1 MIRRIGKDIRVK
13 WRILTNGESISLHG
27 RDLRLEVVNRFGRK
41 EWEFTIEAENVVV
54 FTLPGMVQ
62 RYLGE
67 YTFTLWENYGKAG
80 QTAVDSCGGIELVP
94 TTCMEGGDSGPD
106 TEPVELETAS
116 LELGVSG
123 ASAYE
128 TWLAEGHEGTEED
141 FLAWLRQP
149 ATDAAGQATDAAS
162 KAEAATA
169 KMQELYDSSLAAENE
184 RQKAELG
191 RVSAEAARSEAE
203 QGRNTAEQ
211 TRRLAETERKASE
224 SLREQSEKSRS
235 DAEAERNAAEIL
247 REQNTSTAIQEAVS
261 ATDAAESATEEMEQ
275 LYRVALAAESERQKA
290 EQDREQAES
299 ERETEFARLKE
310 ESEAATRAANEA
322 AESGGSVATTGLL
335 QLLLEHPDEPYT
347 LTEEEVQSV
356 FGGIE
361 NFRKAVAGPLALR
374 DVFGVDGQS
383 ITFLL
388 QPLYSTHVDM
398 LVGFW
403 VMDEQSISLGFKSN
417 YITMMEENGAVSIAY
432 VNDTGPDGGLFY
444 ELPGSI
450 YSITEESTPEEL
462 EEILG
467 DFAELKSAITG
478 LGKKLI
484 VSAGYHTTDN
494 FGGATSRDYAPIVV
508 EAGFFFGGNTN
519 PTYSILFGTPDRDIS
534 IRLASSS
541 GGYTSAKVD
550 TLSTSSNSVVGA
562 INELKEDIDAAEEK
576 ISGKQDRTDQS
587 LKTTDKTVT
596 GAINEIN
603 SKLPVYTT
611 VPELTADYIIQVNPT
626 NVEHIYYISI
636 GDTVYNVTGAD
647 GIKWVDGITPVA
659 AANTTL
665 VVSVIN
671 NLAVWGGF

>member
-1 MIRRIGKDIRVK
+1 MIRQNYKGDFSIIERFYA
-13 WRILTNGESISLHG
+13 GE
-27 RDLRLEVVNRFGRK
+27 DK
-41 EWEFTIEAENVVV
+41 T
-54 FTLPGMVQ
+54 
-62 RYLGE
+62 
-67 YTFTLWENYGKAG
+67 
-80 QTAVDSCGGIELVP
+80 
-94 TTCMEGGDSGPD
+94 
-106 TEPVELETAS
+106 PVEVPQHLRIDYFTRNPKGKYTVVRNGDVCTGCAVSDDGMS
-116 LELGVSG
+116 LTCYLALSRKCIGIGELLKVVTEIQDDGNFPDGKKFLPVPQTTDIMLVEGQSDG
-123 ASAYE
+123 GKEISSEVMIEMRYGYSAYE
-128 TWLAEGHEGTEED
+128 LAVLNGFKGTEEE
-141 FLAWLRQP
+141 WLQSLKQP
-149 ATDAAGQATDAAS
+149 A
-162 KAEAATA
+162 E
-169 KMQELYDSSLAAENE
+169 
-184 RQKAELG
+184 
-191 RVSAEAARSEAE
+191 
-203 QGRNTAEQ
+203 
-211 TRRLAETERKASE
+211 
-224 SLREQSEKSRS
+224 
-235 DAEAERNAAEIL
+235 
-247 REQNTSTAIQEAVS
+247 
-261 ATDAAESATEEMEQ
+261 DAAEVSAAATKKAIAAIEEC
-275 LYRVALAAESERQKA
+275 K
-290 EQDREQAES
+290 
-299 ERETEFARLKE
+299 
-310 ESEAATRAANEA
+310 AATRAANEA

-508 EAGFFFGGNTN
+508 KAQFFFGGNTN

-562 INELKEDIDAAEEK
+562 INELKVDIDAAEEK
-576 ISGKQDRTDQS
+576 ISGKQDKTDQS

-647 GIKWVDGITPVA
+647 GIKWVDGIAPVA

-671 NLAVWGGF
+671 NMAVWGGF

>member
-1 MIRRIGKDIRVK
+1 MDFRDFRSRNTNILLTLTNIQNFMIRQNYKGDFSIIERFYA
-13 WRILTNGESISLHG
+13 GE
-27 RDLRLEVVNRFGRK
+27 DK
-41 EWEFTIEAENVVV
+41 T
-54 FTLPGMVQ
+54 
-62 RYLGE
+62 
-67 YTFTLWENYGKAG
+67 
-80 QTAVDSCGGIELVP
+80 
-94 TTCMEGGDSGPD
+94 
-106 TEPVELETAS
+106 PVEVPQHLRIDYFTRNPKGKYTVVRNGDVCTGCAVSDDGMS
-116 LELGVSG
+116 LTCYLALSRKCIGIGELLKVVTEIQDDGNFPDGKKFLPVPQTTDIMLVEGQSDG
-123 ASAYE
+123 GKEISSEVMIEMRYGYSAYE
-128 TWLAEGHEGTEED
+128 LAVLNGFKGTEEE
-141 FLAWLRQP
+141 WLQSLKQP
-149 ATDAAGQATDAAS
+149 A
-162 KAEAATA
+162 E
-169 KMQELYDSSLAAENE
+169 
-184 RQKAELG
+184 
-191 RVSAEAARSEAE
+191 
-203 QGRNTAEQ
+203 
-211 TRRLAETERKASE
+211 
-224 SLREQSEKSRS
+224 
-235 DAEAERNAAEIL
+235 
-247 REQNTSTAIQEAVS
+247 
-261 ATDAAESATEEMEQ
+261 DAAEVSAAATKKAIAAIEEC
-275 LYRVALAAESERQKA
+275 K
-290 EQDREQAES
+290 
-299 ERETEFARLKE
+299 
-310 ESEAATRAANEA
+310 AATRAANEA

-508 EAGFFFGGNTN
+508 KAQFFFGGNTN

-562 INELKEDIDAAEEK
+562 INELKVDIDAAEEK
-576 ISGKQDRTDQS
+576 ISGKQDKTDQS

-647 GIKWVDGITPVA
+647 GIKWVDGIAPVA

-671 NLAVWGGF
+671 NMAVWGGF